1 VREIAQNTLEK
12 IRSLSQ
18 ALHPVMLDEA
28 GLEPTIEWYL
38 PVVERQTGIG
48 ISYEK
53 SGTPFPVS
61 GDSAVHIYRVLQ
73 EALNNVARHSGSK
86 KARVRLHFAPASLE
100 LDVADNGSGFAES
113 PARRGLGLVAMRERA
128 ELLGGRI
135 RFEAAPGGGTIVKLE
150 VPRES
155 ITRETQEMHA

>member
-12 IRSLSQ
+12 VRSLSQ

-28 GLEPTIEWYL
+28 GLESTIEWYL

-53 SGTPFPVS
+53 SGTPFPVH

-86 KARVRLHFAPASLE
+86 KARVRLHFANSALE
-100 LDVADNGSGFAES
+100 LEVADNGTGFSDS
-113 PARRGLGLVAMRERA
+113 PARRGLGMVAMRERA
-128 ELLGGRI
+128 ELLGGTI
-135 RFEAAPGGGTIVKLE
+135 RFEPAPGGGTVVKLE
-150 VPRES
+150 VPREAVS
-155 ITRETQEMHA
+155 RETQEMHA

>member
-1 VREIAQNTLEK
+1 MIGRARSHAPENSPLRTELVEVREIAQNTLEK
-12 IRSLSQ
+12 VRSLSQ

-38 PVVERQTGIG
+38 PWWKGRPVLA

-53 SGTPFPVS
+53 SGTPFSVH

-86 KARVRLHFAPASLE
+86 KARVRLHFANSALE
-100 LDVADNGSGFAES
+100 LEVADSGSGLQTCPRA
-113 PARRGLGLVAMRERA
+113 AVLGW
-128 ELLGGRI
+128 
-135 RFEAAPGGGTIVKLE
+135 
-150 VPRES
+150 
-155 ITRETQEMHA
+155 